1 MEEVVKDKTPSPALY
16 YVRII
21 GTLFV
26 ITAVVAVLLALVNLV
41 TKPTIQRL
49 AQEKK
54 AAAMAQVIPGA
65 DQYEDAMPQL
75 AFIDFAD
82 PILDI
87 QAAKKNGALLGYC
100 VQVQTNGF
108 GGALE
113 LMVGVSHD
121 GAVTGVSILS
131 HSETLNTDKHGEL
144 LAQYPGSRGEVAISK
159 DGGDI
164 NAISGATV
172 TSRAVTRGVNSAL
185 AAVAPLIYAQG
196 GAQ

>member
-1 MEEVVKDKTPSPALY
+1 MEEVVKDKKPSPALY

-26 ITAVVAVLLALVNLV
+26 ITAVVAVLLALVNMV
-41 TKPTIQRL
+41 TKPTIERL
-49 AQEKK
+49 AEEKK

-65 DQYEDAMPQL
+65 DSYEPQVNW
-75 AFIDFAD
+75 AETVD

-87 QAAKKNGALLGYC
+87 QAAKKNGAVLGYC

-159 DGGDI
+159 DGGEI

-185 AAVAPLIYAQG
+185 GAVAPLIYAQG